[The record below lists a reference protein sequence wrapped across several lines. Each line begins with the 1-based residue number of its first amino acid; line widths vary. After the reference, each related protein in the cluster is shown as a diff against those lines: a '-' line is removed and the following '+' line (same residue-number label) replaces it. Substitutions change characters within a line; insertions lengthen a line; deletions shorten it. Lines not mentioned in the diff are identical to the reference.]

1 MGLGNLFHQLFSRV
15 PLPGAWGGISLWAV
29 GSVWDLS
36 VTTLNNDPP
45 IWDGLEAPYTF
56 LPVAGWAAGRDSFCL
71 ASLLLSEITPLQAR
85 WFGGSSGLC
94 FVVTIS
100 VGGLPGTLVAV
111 AQHELQARLS
121 SPLHILLY
129 STSVAEWSS
138 DKAIELHMFHEVI
151 AAPLPSASLSDLRQ
165 WKICRFCI
173 GLAVSIIRLQRKHSL
188 EVGCVRCS
196 W

>member
-1 MGLGNLFHQLFSRV
+1 ML
-15 PLPGAWGGISLWAV
+15 
-29 GSVWDLS
+29 
-36 VTTLNNDPP
+36 
-45 IWDGLEAPYTF
+45 
-56 LPVAGWAAGRDSFCL
+56 
-71 ASLLLSEITPLQAR
+71 AR

-165 WKICRFCI
+165 
-173 GLAVSIIRLQRKHSL
+173 
-188 EVGCVRCS
+188 
-196 W
+196 